1 MLVEHGALPAFV
13 HTSLQHRTIRT
24 ADLAL
29 SAADRDWIPVRRSW
43 RLNGPALRG
52 AAGPEQGPG
61 TPAVRR
67 TAIPAL
73 APLVRR
79 RPAAAHRGG
88 LATPA
93 GRSPLRHASAEGAA
107 ARRIAARRF
116 RAAAA
121 VLVRRDRAGPA
132 GRRLRTRRLARQH
145 AAGPSQAPGV
155 HSGRPDRRDGHPHRH
170 PAAIRARAG
179 PAPGRPGRPV
189 PRPARHS
196 HQEDL
201 MNAVPRIV
209 VGVDGFESSKAA
221 LRWAIHQAKL
231 TGAVVDAVT
240 TWHIPPGSGLVPA
253 VDMPDYQDDARII
266 LTEAITEMC
275 TIDTEV
281 VVRPRVVEGQA
292 GPVLVEA
299 AEGADLLVVG
309 NRGHGGLAE
318 ALLGSVGQYCVRHA
332 PCPVVIMRGKPAAG
346 A

>member
-1 MLVEHGALPAFV
+1 
-13 HTSLQHRTIRT
+13 
-24 ADLAL
+24 
-29 SAADRDWIPVRRSW
+29 
-43 RLNGPALRG
+43 
-52 AAGPEQGPG
+52 
-61 TPAVRR
+61 
-67 TAIPAL
+67 
-73 APLVRR
+73 
-79 RPAAAHRGG
+79 
-88 LATPA
+88 
-93 GRSPLRHASAEGAA
+93 
-107 ARRIAARRF
+107 
-116 RAAAA
+116 
-121 VLVRRDRAGPA
+121 
-132 GRRLRTRRLARQH
+132 
-145 AAGPSQAPGV
+145 
-155 HSGRPDRRDGHPHRH
+155 
-170 PAAIRARAG
+170 
-179 PAPGRPGRPV
+179 
-189 PRPARHS
+189 
-196 HQEDL
+196 
-201 MNAVPRIV
+201 MNTVPRIV

-275 TIDTEV
+275 MIDTDV

-332 PCPVVIMRGKPAAG
+332 PCPVVIMRGKPAAH